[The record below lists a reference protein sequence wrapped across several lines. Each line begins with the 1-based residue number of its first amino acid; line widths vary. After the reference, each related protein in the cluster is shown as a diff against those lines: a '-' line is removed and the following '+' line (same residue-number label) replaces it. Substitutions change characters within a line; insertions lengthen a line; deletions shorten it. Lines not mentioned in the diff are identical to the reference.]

1 MEKSVASSGS
11 SFVRMYSASALVFL
25 NTVSA
30 FVIMNLFLAVAFY
43 ILDTVTSQEVVARQE
58 VVVRHDSNPSA
69 LFNADG
75 SPTNN
80 GKRSDYQLRWFDFNA
95 YEGIEPVYV
104 GEVLDDFYELS
115 QLGFIYQ
122 PWVQFSEPPF
132 QGKHVNVDLDERG
145 IPTRHTVNPFNSTHL
160 PVIRIFT
167 LGGSTTFGYN
177 VSDEHTWPSY
187 LAEILNDRAQ
197 TQHLGVYFEVVN
209 YGRGF
214 FYPTQETVLAMDLL
228 KSGHRPS
235 LMIFMDGV
243 NLGPDEDVPTFT
255 EKFERQFAERQF
267 SSETLIVHQMKWV
280 PVVRLALAFQR
291 RFLGNN
297 TEAETRKA
305 DQKAGST
312 VDHVINRFIQDRM
325 IAEGTLNQYSVRSLF
340 FLQPDAVH
348 NYPLLSFRKTVP
360 DSFHLERERR
370 ETFYKRMSGTKGV
383 TDLTNL
389 FQVWGLG
396 RKAIVDDCHYS
407 PSFNRFLAEHVAKH
421 IALETLLPRDRVI
434 DDSLATGVP
443 RVTRSRQ
450 HQF

>member
-1 MEKSVASSGS
+1 MEKSVASLGS
-11 SFVRMYSASALVFL
+11 SLVRIYLASALVL
-25 NTVSA
+25 MNTLCA
-30 FVIMNLFLAVAFY
+30 FVVMNLFLAAAFY
-43 ILDTVTSQEVVARQE
+43 LLDAATSVVIRQEVVARNVSE
-58 VVVRHDSNPSA
+58 PGA

-80 GKRSDYQLRWFDFNA
+80 GKRSDYQLGWFDFNA
-95 YEGIEPVYV
+95 YEGIEPIYA

-115 QLGFIYQ
+115 RRGFIYQ

-145 IPTRHTVNPFNSTHL
+145 IPVRRTVNPSNVAHL

-187 LAEILNDRAQ
+187 LATILNDRAQ
-197 TQHLGVYFEVVN
+197 AQHLGVYVEVVN

-243 NLGPDEDVPTFT
+243 NLGLDEDVPTFT
-255 EKFERQFAERQF
+255 DKFERQFAERQF
-267 SSETLIVHQMKWV
+267 SSETPIVHQLKWV
-280 PVVRLALAFQR
+280 PVVRLALALQKR
-291 RFLGNN
+291 ILGSK
-297 TEAETRKA
+297 TDVQARKA
-305 DQKAGST
+305 DQRVAGT
-312 VDHVINRFIQDRM
+312 INHFINRFIQDRM
-325 IAEGTLNQYSVRSLF
+325 IAEGTLNQYLVRSLF

-348 NYPLLSFRKTVP
+348 NYPLPSFRKPVP
-360 DSFHLERERR
+360 DSFLLERERR
-370 ETFYKRMSGTKGV
+370 VAFYKRMSATKGV
-383 TDLTNL
+383 TDLSNL
-389 FQVWGLG
+389 FEIWGLG

-421 IALETLLPRDRVI
+421 VVLETLTPRDRLI
-434 DDSLATGVP
+434 DDSSATGVP
-443 RVTRSRQ
+443 RVTRSSQ
-450 HQF
+450 PQF